1 MKNLLALCISGL
13 LLTGCFLVAEPDY
26 NWKPPALVG
35 NVDCCITDVQVHG
48 AIYSALLKLKWPVK
62 EKTENG
68 FVAEMPCEIND
79 RPIMVF
85 FENTDKDY
93 MIAPEQEVFN
103 IYEARHCI
111 ENNVEKIDRYI
122 EKYLNKAMKIAAKR
136 AASNELKGIK

>member
-1 MKNLLALCISGL
+1 
-13 LLTGCFLVAEPDY
+13 
-26 NWKPPALVG
+26 
-35 NVDCCITDVQVHG
+35 
-48 AIYSALLKLKWPVK
+48 
-62 EKTENG
+62 
-68 FVAEMPCEIND
+68 MPCEIND

-136 AASNELKGIK
+136 AAKNELKGLK

>member
-1 MKNLLALCISGL
+1 MLH
-13 LLTGCFLVAEPDY
+13 
-26 NWKPPALVG
+26 PA
-35 NVDCCITDVQVHG
+35 ITTKIRIQVHG

-136 AASNELKGIK
+136 AAKNELKGLK